1 VVESWMF
8 QGLLESRVQQM
19 HLIFDNFGS
28 KLVLASS
35 YYSGD
40 FSTSSK
46 ACSKIFES

>member
-1 VVESWMF
+1 
-8 QGLLESRVQQM
+8 M
-19 HLIFDNFGS
+19 HLIFDILGS

-46 ACSKIFES
+46 TGSKIFEW